1 MRSVE
6 GISAVHGGEEVN
18 SHPHTSGASAPLSP
32 MTPSFWTT
40 LSAYASELAPV
51 AGPLL
56 TAVSETAS
64 AIDRAGNQSQ
74 TLTIR
79 ADRLERE
86 LLPPARPAAKP
97 RTRSKRKRS
106 ASVPG

>member
-1 MRSVE
+1 
-6 GISAVHGGEEVN
+6 
-18 SHPHTSGASAPLSP
+18 

-79 ADRLERE
+79 ADRLEQE
-86 LLPPARPAAKP
+86 LLPPAPKP
-97 RTRSKRKRS
+97 RPRSKRKRS
-106 ASVPG
+106 NSVPG